1 MNTVLV
7 IWVIMAGVMQ
17 PTQNEIVAMTGDCI
31 TEIRT
36 VQEINRANQAAGRDI
51 QYVFQCENR

>member
-7 IWVIMAGVMQ
+7 IWVIMVGVMQ
-17 PTQNEIVAMTGDCI
+17 PTRNEIVALTGDCMM
-31 TEIRT
+31 EIIM